1 MSQIVFFY
9 YFLNFKNSCLQ
20 RLLVFYLLC
29 LREKKYR
36 MGSIIT
42 CPCFE
47 TALNYKLLI
56 LDQKF
61 EEFPCLVHTL
71 SVTLTALQYKL
82 QWKWDK
88 EYTNGVF
95 TLYSQITFLRS
106 ILVFWMILAFLINHT
121 ECNNMQCVHQL
132 IFLGVYL
139 HSL

>member
-1 MSQIVFFY
+1 MYENTTKKENVNTMGDIHLVFSIKKIVFFLL
-9 YFLNFKNSCLQ
+9 FFNFKNSCLQ

-29 LREKKYR
+29 LREKKKYR

-82 QWKWDK
+82 Q
-88 EYTNGVF
+88 
-95 TLYSQITFLRS
+95 
-106 ILVFWMILAFLINHT
+106 
-121 ECNNMQCVHQL
+121 
-132 IFLGVYL
+132 
-139 HSL
+139 